1 MPDGST
7 MPKAK
12 RAAAA
17 QAPAGATIL
26 AGHLLRVVRQA
37 KLATARRNTIPILS
51 CVLLQVN
58 DGRITAISTD
68 LEATSSAAGPAS
80 GVLPPVAVPSSRMAA
95 LLHNVA
101 PETEVTLRLPDAGS
115 LLIKADTLKARL
127 IAQPAEDFPV
137 IKEMPEHAARFS
149 IQLADLERLITG
161 PAHAISTEET
171 RYYLNGLYLEPEPKH
186 EPPRL
191 NAVATDGHRLA
202 AFHMDMPA
210 GAEVWGGGIVPRGS
224 LAILRNI
231 LGGRAAGEIR
241 VTASD
246 KAIEFTGLDWR
257 LH

>member
-12 RAAAA
+12 RVPAAE
-17 QAPAGATIL
+17 APAGATIL

-37 KLATARRNTIPILS
+37 KLATARRCAVP
-51 CVLLQVN
+51 VLTCLLLEVAE
-58 DGRITAISTD
+58 GRVTAIGTD
-68 LEATSSAAGPAS
+68 MEAASVATGPAA
-80 GVLPPVAVPSSRMAA
+80 GVLPPVAVPASRIAA
-95 LLHNVA
+95 LLHNLA
-101 PETEVTLRLPDAGS
+101 PETEVTLSLPDAGS
-115 LLIKADTLKARL
+115 LLIRADTLKARL
-127 IAQPAEDFPV
+127 IAQPAEDFPA
-137 IKEMPEHAARFS
+137 IKQMPEHAARFG

-202 AFHMDMPA
+202 AFHMDMPT